1 MDKFVRFLNSYKWTI
16 VCALLAL
23 TFVILIFTI
32 NFWRT
37 LLLAAIV
44 TAGIFIGLALDK
56 KGSFKDLFR
65 KDG

>member
-1 MDKFVRFLNSYKWTI
+1 MDKFIRFLNEYKWTI
-16 VCALLAL
+16 VCALIAL
-23 TFVILIFTI
+23 VFVILIFTI

-44 TAGIFIGLALDK
+44 TAGIFTGLALDK

-65 KDG
+65 KDD